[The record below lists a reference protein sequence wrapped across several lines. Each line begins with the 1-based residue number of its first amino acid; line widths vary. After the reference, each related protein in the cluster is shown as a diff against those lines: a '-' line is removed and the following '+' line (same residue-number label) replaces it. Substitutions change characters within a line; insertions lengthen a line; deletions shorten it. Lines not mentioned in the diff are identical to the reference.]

1 MAIIDK
7 KKEMGTVASN
17 NCSDYVRVVNSDEE
31 KKQLKIEKIRKYLLR
46 RLSHFK
52 GVIKLD
58 DFTEQ
63 ELDEILFNYR
73 TIGKKEA
80 KSFALPI
87 EVLRK
92 IDMSNVSFK
101 DFYARGVDFSELTG
115 VRIDP
120 NQIYDRYYCDVN
132 FSGVKF
138 LDEVS
143 SAFLEGCKFAGSEN
157 AVIGDDVRYGGAN
170 NFADV
175 TFKAPITSGIL
186 NDSNFAG
193 SKGAVIELGEGKVSL
208 IMDCCLKD
216 ATIKG
221 NLIGCII
228 KGADFRGA
236 STSDNEKIELYP
248 EKIAPE
254 DAYASHIKNFSDCHF
269 AGVKFMGP
277 IAGKNLYKMRGAD
290 FTGSEGAIIYPDI
303 VFDYDYRD
311 CKLAGV
317 SFIPDM
323 DIVSA
328 NLEGADFTGS
338 VGAVINNRQ
347 GSIANANLS
356 DTAIRFT
363 DPDVIFD
370 IYGINSATYNGKK
383 FKTVFKDTIAKDY
396 DDPIKTYTKK
406 INAAIVKASE

>member
-1 MAIIDK
+1 
-7 KKEMGTVASN
+7 
-17 NCSDYVRVVNSDEE
+17 
-31 KKQLKIEKIRKYLLR
+31 
-46 RLSHFK
+46 
-52 GVIKLD
+52 
-58 DFTEQ
+58 
-63 ELDEILFNYR
+63 
-73 TIGKKEA
+73 
-80 KSFALPI
+80 
-87 EVLRK
+87 
-92 IDMSNVSFK
+92 MSNVSF
-101 DFYARGVDFSELTG
+101 DNFCAYHVNFSGMTG

-120 NQIYDRYYCDVN
+120 NKLYNKSARYTV
-132 FSGVKF
+132 FSGVIF
-138 LDEVS
+138 LDE
-143 SAFLEGCKFAGSEN
+143 FRDCYIEGCDFCGSKN

-216 ATIKG
+216 ATING

-347 GSIANANLS
+347 GSITNANLS
-356 DTAIRFT
+356 DTSIRFT
-363 DPDVIFD
+363 DLDVIFD